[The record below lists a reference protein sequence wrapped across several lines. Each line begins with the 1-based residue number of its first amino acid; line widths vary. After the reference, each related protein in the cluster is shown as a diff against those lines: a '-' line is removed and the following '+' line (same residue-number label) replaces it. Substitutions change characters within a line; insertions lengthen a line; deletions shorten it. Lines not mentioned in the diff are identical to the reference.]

1 MDYDPNLLR
10 AFVAVKETGGFTR
23 AGERLHLSQSAIS
36 HQIRRLEEQAGT
48 TLLIRTTRSLT
59 LTEDGEDFLC
69 HAEQILR
76 AQDAMARRFQRS
88 SVVGAV
94 RFGIPEN
101 YLGDRLPSLLAKFS
115 RMFPTVRLDVTV
127 DNYLALR
134 DQINA
139 DALDLAVTLSLEND
153 REEGL
158 LRKTQFVWAAAEVF
172 KLPEHAPLPVAF
184 APSPCLHRQ
193 IGIGALEDAKVAW
206 RMAFTSHSQQGLR
219 AAVQAG
225 LAVTVLP
232 LENLETGMV
241 VVNSRYDLPSLPEAS
256 FRLLWNASGKT
267 PAALELAQLLAE
279 MPDAS

>member
-10 AFVAVKETGGFTR
+10 SFVAVKETGGFTR

-36 HQIRRLEEQAGT
+36 HQIRKLEEQAGT
-48 TLLIRTTRSLT
+48 ALLIRTTRSLT

-69 HAEQILR
+69 HARHILR
-76 AQDAMARRFQRS
+76 AHDAMARRFQRS
-88 SVVGAV
+88 SVVGVV

-127 DNYLALR
+127 DNYLTLR

-153 REEGL
+153 KEEGL

-172 KLPEHAPLPVAF
+172 DMPEHGPLPVAF

-193 IGIGALEDAKVAW
+193 IGLGALEDAKVAW
-206 RMAFTSHSQQGLR
+206 RMAFTSPSQQGLR

-241 VVNSRYDLPSLPEAS
+241 VLNGRYGLPSLPQAS

-267 PAALELAQLLAE
+267 PAAMELAQLLAE